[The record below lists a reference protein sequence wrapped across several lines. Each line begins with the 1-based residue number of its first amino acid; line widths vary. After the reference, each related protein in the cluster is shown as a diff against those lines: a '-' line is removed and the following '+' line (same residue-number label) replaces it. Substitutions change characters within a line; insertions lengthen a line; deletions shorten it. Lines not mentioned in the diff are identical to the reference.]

1 MNEKKQT
8 RSSSALGRLEV
19 CDVKSI
25 PNVGTAPEALRAQ
38 SCPAGSRS
46 QPTEEWNPA
55 HPEWLSQEFPRGPR
69 SPSHSVIQS
78 INGRA
83 PEITP
88 RPNVDPARSL
98 QRGKIEEQITL
109 GDLQKL
115 NAAFQEFE
123 KRGIR
128 RLDMKTFKC
137 VMRESVRTQNQ
148 SEGQIEEFFMKIDY
162 TAAGKIGWD
171 NLCTYLLLAWADQDS
186 SVERWKEVPLSLP
199 ALTLGWSHREPILRV
214 SSLADDTLIMVR
226 EDGAFYS
233 WSPQLKL
240 RRRKLLFEKP
250 VNRKPKWV
258 TDFSIMQ
265 QYNKLII
272 GTGDREI
279 QLFELSSL
287 EPYCQIRSL
296 ESVPLKL
303 DYCYTGPDECLILN
317 GDDQGCVNILVLAS
331 TGELL
336 RTWKKLPKVEN
347 MPSISL
353 GRAARSPSVT
363 YIRWKVHGDWVTQLN
378 YYESM
383 NAVISASNHEPTALV
398 IGCTV
403 GATNVEQQM
412 KEIRDFRKDAKARR
426 APAGLRVVPQRRA
439 QGDQTV
445 FQIRKGVKAF
455 SFCKRNNVLLTG
467 GMDRI
472 IRIWNPYLP
481 GKPTGI
487 LKSHAAPIFFL
498 HISTEDKKIFSVST
512 DTTVKIW
519 DLEDHSCLFT
529 ACSKTS
535 GVTGELAACHYL
547 PGIRALCVATDA
559 LALLPL
565 RFSPP
570 PPPSPPPEPRGEVSH
585 TEPVACC
592 KYNKAFRHVVT
603 CSEGSVVK
611 VWDLET
617 GKLLSEFNRAHG
629 DAEITCLAF
638 DWSGRRLVTGG
649 RDGCLKIWN
658 YNNGHCL
665 HTLKQG
671 GPGDEVCDCTYVEVN
686 QNRYIIA
693 VGWDRRINMYF
704 DSPEDVYHFRTP
716 QPPWPDDLTRGHKE
730 DILCVAHCP
739 PTLLATSS
747 YDGEIIVWNVVSG
760 HMCHRLNSP
769 TPWAGG
775 GEDRSISQVIF
786 LKARAAKSD
795 PAAAS
800 LVSNGPRGAVSFW
813 SPCCGVRPLA
823 SFVPSKEGCQVNGLA
838 ASADAAL
845 LFSADHAGLVHVH
858 GIRHYALWGPTQK
871 PPKLVQSWQAHVG
884 PVTAL
889 ELIEDEKA
897 LLTSSADCTVRFW
910 SLGGECIGTF
920 GQTAPWDLSTRAS
933 WTHPRELLMAP
944 AGLPTLSPLGE
955 AGAALPTLPTLPPAQ
970 DGVSPDPSVPES
982 ERVCDPTFPEEPL
995 TDAESGRD
1003 NSHKVRGRRWQHA
1016 RALNSTSHLCP
1027 REAQTY
1033 RPLQCHE
1040 VAPVPG
1046 LGQRPDLSVIGADC
1060 FSDYLQGRK
1069 EQRAAPQ
1076 GRADGLSLLGSG
1088 RKL

>member
-1 MNEKKQT
+1 MNERKKT
-8 RSSSALGRLEV
+8 RSSSALGRLEA
-19 CDVKSI
+19 CDEKSI
-25 PNVGTAPEALRAQ
+25 PIVGTAPEALRAQ

-46 QPTEEWNPA
+46 QPTAEWSPA
-55 HPEWLSQEFPRGPR
+55 RPEWLSQEFPRGPR
-69 SPSHSVIQS
+69 RPSHSVIQS
-78 INGRA
+78 INGRT
-83 PEITP
+83 PETTP

-98 QRGKIEEQITL
+98 RRGKIEEQITL

-128 RLDMKTFKC
+128 RLDMEAFKS
-137 VMRESVRTQNQ
+137 VMRKSVGTQSQ
-148 SEGQIEEFFMKIDY
+148 SDGQIEEFFMKIDY
-162 TAAGKIGWD
+162 TAAGRIGWD
-171 NLCTYLLLAWADQDS
+171 NLCSYLLLAWGDQGS
-186 SVERWKEVPLSLP
+186 SEECWKEVSLSLP
-199 ALTLGWSHREPILRV
+199 ALTWRWSHGEPILRV
-214 SSLADDTLIMVR
+214 SSLADDTLIVVR

-240 RRRKLLFEKP
+240 RRRKSLFEKR
-250 VNRKPKWV
+250 VNRKPKRV
-258 TDFSIMQ
+258 TDFTIMQ

-272 GTGDREI
+272 GTG
-279 QLFELSSL
+279 
-287 EPYCQIRSL
+287 
-296 ESVPLKL
+296 
-303 DYCYTGPDECLILN
+303 YTGPDECLILN

-336 RTWKKLPKVEN
+336 RTWKKLPTVEN
-347 MPSISL
+347 VPSISL
-353 GRAARSPSVT
+353 GRAARSPDVT

-383 NAVISASNHEPTALV
+383 NAVVSASNHEPTALV

-403 GATNVEQQM
+403 GTTNVEQQM
-412 KEIRDFRKDAKARR
+412 KEIRDFRKDAKGRR
-426 APAGLRVVPQRRA
+426 VPVGLRVVPQRRA
-439 QGDQTV
+439 RGDQTV

-481 GKPTGI
+481 GKPTGL

-498 HISTEDKKIFSVST
+498 HISTEDKKIFSLST
-512 DTTVKIW
+512 DTTIKIW

-529 ACSKTS
+529 AFSKAS
-535 GVTGELAACHYL
+535 GITGELAACLYL
-547 PGIRALCVATDA
+547 PGIRALCVATDV

-565 RFSPP
+565 KFSPP
-570 PPPSPPPEPRGEVSH
+570 PPPPPPGPREEVSH
-585 TEPVACC
+585 TEPVARC
-592 KYNKAFRHVVT
+592 KYNETFRHVVT

-617 GKLLSEFNRAHG
+617 GKLLSEFKRAHG
-629 DAEITCLAF
+629 DAEITCLTF

-658 YNNGHCL
+658 YNSGHCL
-665 HTLKQG
+665 HTLKRG
-671 GPGDEVCDCTYVEVN
+671 GTGDEVCDCTYVEVN
-686 QNRYIIA
+686 RNRYVVA
-693 VGWDRRINMYF
+693 VGWDRRINMYL

-747 YDGEIIVWNVVSG
+747 YDGEIIIWNVVSG
-760 HMCHRLNSP
+760 HVCHKLNSP
-769 TPWAGG
+769 TPWTGG
-775 GEDRSISQVIF
+775 GEDRSISRVIF
-786 LKARAAKSD
+786 LKARAAKLD

-800 LVSNGPRGAVSFW
+800 LVSNGPRGSVSFW

-823 SFVPSKEGCQVNGLA
+823 SFVPSEGGCQVNGLA

-858 GIRHYALWGPTQK
+858 GIRDYALRGPARE
-871 PPKLVQSWQAHVG
+871 PPKPVQSWRAHVG

-889 ELIEDEKA
+889 ELIEEEKA

-910 SLGGECIGTF
+910 SLDGECIGTF
-920 GQTAPWDLSTRAS
+920 GQTALWDLSTPAS
-933 WTHPRELLMAP
+933 WTHPRELPVAP
-944 AGLPTLSPLGE
+944 ANLPTPSPLGE
-955 AGAALPTLPTLPPAQ
+955 EAAALPTSPSTPPAR
-970 DGVSPDPSVPES
+970 DRVSPDPCVPETAGS
-982 ERVCDPTFPEEPL
+982 
-995 TDAESGRD
+995 SGIG
-1003 NSHKVRGRRWQHA
+1003 NEA
-1016 RALNSTSHLCP
+1016 TSSVVL
-1027 REAQTY
+1027 Y
-1033 RPLQCHE
+1033 RPKRLEQCST
-1040 VAPVPG
+1040 
-1046 LGQRPDLSVIGADC
+1046 RS
-1060 FSDYLQGRK
+1060 
-1069 EQRAAPQ
+1069 
-1076 GRADGLSLLGSG
+1076 
-1088 RKL
+1088 